1 MKYIA
6 MLPDLNKLFKKHMSL
21 LYKYPTLKTIFP
33 QGYFNS
39 VFKRNQSLNELL
51 ASSLYP
57 KKKLIRANVIT
68 NYKNYLIH
76 SNYFTCSVTN
86 RWYYRRDS
94 FILIA
99 IMLFI

>member
-1 MKYIA
+1 
-6 MLPDLNKLFKKHMSL
+6 MLPDINKLLKKHMSL
-21 LYKYPTLKTIFP
+21 LYKYPTLRTIFP

-39 VFKRNQSLNELL
+39 VFKRNKSLNELL

-57 KKKLIRANVIT
+57 KKKLIRTNSIT

-86 RWYYRRDS
+86 RWYYRGDS